1 MLPRGAARPGIVA
14 GCSGGRSL
22 SGSEVGAS
30 LKVAKKLGELPT
42 GEADISVKYR
52 IRASWTEG
60 SRQVPRFS
68 GLGGECRYLCRLPY
82 SSAGTLAAA
91 PLRYLPIDSEVSQ
104 SRSASLTLNLWGAP
118 KNDYCITARIIPQVP
133 EFCTLGSINKAF

>member
-22 SGSEVGAS
+22 SGSEVGAFF
-30 LKVAKKLGELPT
+30 KVAKKLGELPT

-68 GLGGECRYLCRLPY
+68 GLGGECRYLCRL
-82 SSAGTLAAA
+82 LKCWNF
-91 PLRYLPIDSEVSQ
+91 
-104 SRSASLTLNLWGAP
+104 SRSAFTISADRLRSKPEQVRLTHP
-118 KNDYCITARIIPQVP
+118 
-133 EFCTLGSINKAF
+133 